1 VKFITSFFLIDK
13 MKWIT
18 RERPKIDR
26 LACPWL
32 IKRFVD
38 KDAEFIYTPFEKV
51 LSESKKMNAIPF
63 DIPDVEY
70 THYGDRCTFDYILE
84 KHKLFDAAL
93 KIIAVIV
100 RGADTDR
107 HDIASQS
114 SGLWAISAGLAYNI
128 KDDLTLLEK
137 GMMIYD
143 ALYSWARHLQD
154 EKHTQ
159 NPIDSLLLD
168 VYKKFLKQRSRTRKI
183 PDWAKELKEI
193 IQDQI
198 DTNLSFNLKEIS
210 QSLHVHP
217 TYLSREFSKYFDN
230 LSFGDYIRKL
240 RIEKAIELLKDPGHS
255 LAEIAYLT
263 GFSDQSHF
271 NRIFKKVTGKNPS
284 AFRKTLEK
292 K

>member
-1 VKFITSFFLIDK
+1 

-26 LACPWL
+26 IACPWL

-38 KDAEFIYTPFEKV
+38 QDAEFIYVPFENVIDKAKE
-51 LSESKKMNAIPF
+51 LDAIPF
-63 DIPDVEY
+63 DIPKVEY
-70 THYGDRCTFDYILE
+70 THYGDECTFDYIVK
-84 KHKLFDAAL
+84 KHKIKDDAIKTL
-93 KIIAVIV
+93 SLIV

-107 HDIASQS
+107 HDIASQAA
-114 SGLWAISAGLAYNI
+114 GLWAISAGLAYDT
-128 KDDLTLLEK
+128 KDDHELLKK
-137 GMMIYD
+137 GMLIYD
-143 ALYSWARHLQD
+143 SLYTWAKHLQN

-159 NPIDSLLLD
+159 NPFENMLLD
-168 VYKKFLKQRSRTRKI
+168 VYHKFLKEKKLKKNI
-183 PDWAKELKEI
+183 PGWAQELKEI

-198 DTNLSFNLKEIS
+198 DTNLTLSLKEIS
-210 QSLHVHP
+210 ESLNVHP
-217 TYLSREFSKYFDN
+217 SYLSREFSKYFGD

-240 RIEKAIELLKDPGHS
+240 RIEKSITLLEDPKYS

-271 NRIFKKVTGKNPS
+271 NRIFKTHTGKSPS
-284 AFRKTLEK
+284 IYRKNLAK

>member
-1 VKFITSFFLIDK
+1 

-26 LACPWL
+26 IACPWL
-32 IKRFVD
+32 IRRFVD
-38 KDAEFIYTPFEKV
+38 KDAEFIYVPFEEV
-51 LSESKKMNAIPF
+51 LEKANELNATPF
-63 DIPDVEY
+63 DIPNVEY
-70 THYGDRCTFDYILE
+70 THYGDECTFDYIVK
-84 KHKLFDAAL
+84 KHKIKDDAIKTL
-93 KIIAVIV
+93 SIIV

-107 HDIASQS
+107 HDIASQA
-114 SGLWAISAGLAYNI
+114 SGLWAISAGLAYDT
-128 KDDLTLLEK
+128 KDDQELLRK

-143 ALYSWARHLQD
+143 SLYTWAKYLQN

-159 NPIDSLLLD
+159 NPFENMLLD
-168 VYKKFLKQRSRTRKI
+168 VYNKFLREKKQKKNV
-183 PDWAKELKEI
+183 PEWAKELKEI

-198 DTNLSFNLKEIS
+198 DTNLTLTLKEIS
-210 QSLHVHP
+210 ESLNVHP
-217 TYLSREFSKYFDN
+217 SYLSREFSKYFDD

-240 RIEKAIELLKDPGHS
+240 RIEKSITLLQDPKYS

-271 NRIFKKVTGKNPS
+271 NRIFKMHTGKSPS
-284 AFRKTLEK
+284 IYRKSIGK

>member
-1 VKFITSFFLIDK
+1 

-26 LACPWL
+26 IACPWL

-38 KDAEFIYTPFEKV
+38 KDAEFFYVPFEKV
-51 LSESKKMNAIPF
+51 LEKANELNATPF
-63 DIPDVEY
+63 DIPNVEY
-70 THYGDRCTFDYILE
+70 THYGDECTFDYIVRR
-84 KHKLFDAAL
+84 HKITD
-93 KIIAVIV
+93 KAVRILSLIV

-107 HDIASQS
+107 HDIASQA
-114 SGLWAISAGLAYNI
+114 SGLWAISAGLAYNT
-128 KDDLTLLEK
+128 KDDQELLLK

-143 ALYSWARHLQD
+143 SLYTWAKHLQK

-159 NPIDSLLLD
+159 NPFENMLLD
-168 VYKKFLKQRSRTRKI
+168 VYNKFLKEKKQKKNAPR
-183 PDWAKELKEI
+183 WAKELKEI

-198 DTNLSFNLKEIS
+198 DTNLTLSLKEIS
-210 QSLHVHP
+210 ESLNVHP
-217 TYLSREFSKYFDN
+217 SYLSREFSKYFGD

-240 RIEKAIELLKDPGHS
+240 RIEKSIVLLQDPKYS

-271 NRIFKKVTGKNPS
+271 NRIFKMHTGKSPS
-284 AFRKTLEK
+284 IYRKNAAK

>member
-1 VKFITSFFLIDK
+1 

-26 LACPWL
+26 IACPWL

-38 KDAEFIYTPFEKV
+38 KDAEFIYVPFEKV
-51 LSESKKMNAIPF
+51 LEKAEALNAMPF

-70 THYGDRCTFDYILE
+70 THYGDECTFDYIVK
-84 KHKLFDAAL
+84 KHKIKDDAIKTL
-93 KIIAVIV
+93 SIIV

-107 HDIASQS
+107 HDIASQA
-114 SGLWAISAGLAYNI
+114 SGLWAISAGLAYDT
-128 KDDLTLLEK
+128 KDDQELLQK

-143 ALYSWARHLQD
+143 SLYTWAKYLQN

-159 NPIDSLLLD
+159 NPFENTLLD
-168 VYKKFLKQRSRTRKI
+168 VYNKFLKEKKQKKNV
-183 PDWAKELKEI
+183 PEWAKELKEI

-198 DTNLSFNLKEIS
+198 DTNLTLTLKEIS
-210 QSLHVHP
+210 ESLNVHP
-217 TYLSREFSKYFDN
+217 SYLSREFSKYFDD

-240 RIEKAIELLKDPGHS
+240 RIEKSITLLQDPKYS

-271 NRIFKKVTGKNPS
+271 NRIFKTHIGKSPSIYRKSTGK
-284 AFRKTLEK
+284 K
-292 K
+292 